1 MVTDIDFKKC
11 GHVFNEDAVLYERA
25 RPGYPEEMI
34 DALLAFSGVG
44 PPASV
49 LDIGTGTGKALAPF
63 YSRGFCVTGIDPGDN
78 LLTIAR
84 ANYPKGEFELT
95 KLEDWEPR
103 ERHFDLVVS
112 GQAFHWVPVEVS
124 YRKSAALLRPGGTL
138 ALFWNNMPPQ
148 RYVHP
153 IFREFEPVYELYV
166 TKHLARHDPITPE
179 RYESEVQ
186 NRRTEFDAYGFF
198 EPCKLMRF
206 SWERSLTTDEYF
218 AVLNTYPNHIT
229 METDTKRAVFAE
241 LREIISRHGGMVPQ
255 PYETVLYMAKRLP

>member
-1 MVTDIDFKKC
+1 MRGLKVVTDIDFKKC
-11 GHVFNEDAVLYERA
+11 GHVFNEDAVLYEQA

-124 YRKSAALLRPGGTL
+124 LTVSR
-138 ALFWNNMPPQ
+138 Q
-148 RYVHP
+148 
-153 IFREFEPVYELYV
+153 
-166 TKHLARHDPITPE
+166 
-179 RYESEVQ
+179 
-186 NRRTEFDAYGFF
+186 
-198 EPCKLMRF
+198 RF
-206 SWERSLTTDEYF
+206 SGPEERWHCFGIICRPS
-218 AVLNTYPNHIT
+218 
-229 METDTKRAVFAE
+229 DTFIRSFVSSS
-241 LREIISRHGGMVPQ
+241 RCMNSTSPSISHAMIR
-255 PYETVLYMAKRLP
+255 